1 MSLLSSLDQ
10 AVRANV
16 AAVRERIARAAA
28 RSGRPADTV
37 TLIAVCKAFPRAYAD
52 AAVAAGVADLGEN
65 RVQEAR
71 EKFAAGRP
79 PGARLHL
86 IGTLQ
91 SNKAKLALDLFD
103 VIHSVDRLDLAVL
116 LSRLAGQRGQTI
128 DVLAEANVSG
138 EPTKHGFAPSDLL
151 AALPALVA
159 LPHLRWRGLM
169 TIAPLGTPGEAARP
183 FFATLAELRL
193 RCQAVAGP
201 AAFTELSMGMTEDF
215 EVAIEEGATMVRIGR
230 AIFGPRPPR

>member
-16 AAVRERIARAAA
+16 AEVRERIARAAA
-28 RSGRPADTV
+28 RSGRPADAV

-86 IGTLQ
+86 VGTLQ

-103 VIHSVDRLDLAVL
+103 VIH
-116 LSRLAGQRGQTI
+116 
-128 DVLAEANVSG
+128 
-138 EPTKHGFAPSDLL
+138 
-151 AALPALVA
+151 
-159 LPHLRWRGLM
+159 
-169 TIAPLGTPGEAARP
+169 
-183 FFATLAELRL
+183 
-193 RCQAVAGP
+193 
-201 AAFTELSMGMTEDF
+201 
-215 EVAIEEGATMVRIGR
+215 
-230 AIFGPRPPR
+230 